1 MDALDLLLRAY
12 LVALGACMAGHY
24 ALMGMRAR
32 RTPLG
37 MKPAYVVA
45 SVGGFGAGAMAVLP
59 GDDALVWALLFAVAG
74 AGGALVVALAAWRAG
89 VKMCEVMD
97 SAAAL
102 KAARQVHAVVADA
115 SREARVASEYVS
127 QRSWEW
133 LAAQQEDPRDKKR
146 EQP

>member
-59 GDDALVWALLFAVAG
+59 GDDALVWALLFAVVG

-89 VKMCEVMD
+89 VKMCDVMD

-115 SREARVASEYVS
+115 GQKASMARKYVTPSAWDYLAS
-127 QRSWEW
+127 
-133 LAAQQEDPRDKKR
+133 QEQDPRDKTR
-146 EQP
+146 GQP

>member
-59 GDDALVWALLFAVAG
+59 GDDALVWALLFAVVG

-89 VKMCEVMD
+89 VKMCDVMD

-115 SREARVASEYVS
+115 SREARVASEYVT
-127 QRSWEW
+127 RDSWEW